1 MDARVAWLPNPELNA
16 EGATKPFHTFLLK
29 IASRC
34 NLDCSYCYI
43 YTSPDDSWKQR
54 PRLMSLETVQQIANR
69 IDEHVG
75 THKLQSVSVVFHGG
89 EPLLAGASLLDEYA
103 TILSD
108 NVAAEI
114 NFAVQTN
121 ATLLTPEILDVF
133 AKHKVKIGIS
143 LDGAKS
149 INDQNR
155 LYHNGASSFE
165 DVLNAVL
172 LIRSR
177 PDWQSSFGGF
187 LSVINVNNSPKEVYD
202 FFVSIGASSIDLL
215 LPDCHYEN
223 PPYRPSD
230 DLRSEAYGKWLACFY
245 DIWIKGVS
253 DMEIR
258 YLEEIIALCIGEH
271 STLEAIGAP
280 SVDII
285 VIETDGAIEPVDT
298 LKMIGRSATDIGLN
312 VFTSSFDNA
321 LQHPAIFSRM
331 LGSDVLCHTC
341 QECDDLAYCGGGYVP
356 HRYSSNN
363 GFLNPSVY
371 CNDIRFLVRHIQNSL
386 RSSLA

>member
-1 MDARVAWLPNPELNA
+1 MYERVAWLPNPELNTA
-16 EGATKPFHTFLLK
+16 GATIPFHTFLVK

-34 NLDCSYCYI
+34 NLDCNYCYI
-43 YTSPDDSWKQR
+43 YRSPDDSWKQR
-54 PRLMSLETVQQIANR
+54 PRLMSLETILQIANR
-69 IDEHVG
+69 IQAHVDA
-75 THKLQSVSVVFHGG
+75 HKLQSVSVVFHGG

-103 TILSD
+103 TILTEH
-108 NVAAEI
+108 VAAEI

-121 ATLLTPEILDVF
+121 ATLLTPDILDVL
-133 AKHKVKIGIS
+133 ARHKVKIGIS
-143 LDGAKS
+143 LDGEKN
-149 INDQNR
+149 INDLNR
-155 LYHNGASSFE
+155 LYHNGESSFN
-165 DVLNAVL
+165 DVMSAVS

-177 PDWQSSFGGF
+177 PDWESSFGGF
-187 LSVINVNNSPKEVYD
+187 LSVINVNNSPKQVYD

-215 LPDCHYEN
+215 LPDCHYES
-223 PPYRPSD
+223 PPYRPLD
-230 DLRSEAYGKWLACFY
+230 DFRSEAYGKWLACFY
-245 DIWIKGVS
+245 DIWTNGVS

-258 YLEEIIALCIGEH
+258 YLEEIIALCIGER
-271 STLEAIGAP
+271 STLEAIGSP

-331 LGSDVLCHTC
+331 LGSNALCHTC
-341 QECDDLAYCGGGYVP
+341 QECDSLAYCGGGYVP

-386 RSSLA
+386 KELLA

>member
-1 MDARVAWLPNPELNA
+1 MDARVAWLPNPESKP
-16 EGATKPFHTFLLK
+16 EEATKPFHTFLLK

-34 NLDCSYCYI
+34 NLNCNYCYI
-43 YTSPDDSWKQR
+43 YKSPDDSWKQR
-54 PRLMSLETVQQIANR
+54 PRLMSLETILQIANR
-69 IDEHVG
+69 IEEHVD
-75 THKLQSVSVVFHGG
+75 THKLQNISIVFHGG

-103 TILSD
+103 TILTD
-108 NVAAEI
+108 NIAAQI

-121 ATLLTPEILDVF
+121 ATLLTPEILDVL
-133 AKHKVKIGIS
+133 AKHNVKIGIS
-143 LDGAKS
+143 LDGTKE

-155 LYHNGASSFE
+155 LYHNGESSFA
-165 DVLNAVL
+165 DVLNAVS

-177 PDWQSSFGGF
+177 PSWQSSFGGF
-187 LSVINVNNSPKEVYD
+187 LSVINVNDSPKEVYD
-202 FFVSIGASSIDLL
+202 FFTSIGANSIDLL
-215 LPDCHYEN
+215 LPDCHYEC

-230 DLRSEAYGKWLACFY
+230 DVRSEAYGKWLACFY
-245 DIWIKGVS
+245 DIWVNGS
-253 DMEIR
+253 SCMEIR
-258 YLEEIIALCIGEH
+258 YLEEIIALCIGES

-280 SVDII
+280 AVDII

-298 LKMIGRSATDIGLN
+298 LKMVGRSATDIGLN

-331 LGSDVLCHTC
+331 LGSDALCHTC

-356 HRYSSNN
+356 HRFSNNN

-371 CNDIRFLVRHIQNSL
+371 CNDIRFLVKHIQNSL
-386 RSSLA
+386 QNSLA